1 MLYKTIF
8 NFAIR
13 IRNALLTRWWNLVGR
28 CLLNIKGIE
37 TKGSTSFYGLPII
50 TLKPNSKIQLGKF
63 VILCSDSRFTDLGV
77 SRPVILRT
85 LRPNALI
92 SIGSDTGLSG
102 ATICAAISVVIGSGC
117 LLGADVQIFDTDFH
131 KLAPENR
138 CYDNSPELI
147 KCAPVLIEDNVF
159 IGSGSKV
166 MKGVTIGHNSVIG
179 AGSIVCKDIPPNSI
193 AAGNP
198 AKVIGF
204 IN

>member
-1 MLYKTIF
+1 MPYKTIF
-8 NFAIR
+8 DFAIR
-13 IRNALLTRWWNLVGR
+13 IWNALLTRWWNLHGR
-28 CLLNIKGIE
+28 CLFHIIGVE
-37 TKGSTSFYGLPII
+37 TQGSTSFYGIPII
-50 TLKPNSKIQLGKF
+50 SLKPNSKIVLGKF
-63 VILCSDSRFTDLGV
+63 VILCSNSQFTNLGV

-85 LRPNALI
+85 LRPNAQI
-92 SIGSDTGLSG
+92 TIGSDTGLSG
-102 ATICAAISVVIGSGC
+102 VTICAAVSVVVGSGC

-138 CYDNSPELI
+138 CYDSSPELI

-159 IGSGSKV
+159 IGTGSKV
-166 MKGVTIGHNSVIG
+166 MKGVTIGRNSVIG

-204 IN
+204 IT